1 MTRISLVDIEHGRR
15 DHCIIMMDKK
25 EERRIRDRSRESEG
39 RRDHCIIM
47 MEQGEERRIRDRS
60 RESEAR
66 ESPSKRAYN
75 GDNLV
80 FETRIVDCE
89 GEEQTFG
96 AIGIIRD
103 EASNLSWKQF
113 KNYMIR
119 NGGIEKIFPTRK
131 SEVKV
136 FYVDDEDDEIF
147 VDTDDEYRELL
158 KIASAKN
165 KNGEWMILKFV
176 SVSKTRRNLELRR
189 RSCGDRKADLLSRE
203 VKCSPGKVMKHQ
215 TKHFDTVSGKIWKIN
230 GGKRGKVPGKMVP
243 ILGNPAASKPVT
255 IAEGLNE
262 VKELSRS
269 LEEVKVSPCRR
280 IPKSPESHEMMKQQ
294 ASVFDWMSN
303 IQGQEEKETGPP
315 SWFVDY
321 MENYKDEVAA
331 EITTKVVHS
340 LGIIIENKLAGL
352 VERNKDGK
360 VDESDFAKKV
370 HKDKVKVKKVK
381 AEAMRMTMDLGEE
394 VKESKEM
401 KKLKKSLI
409 KKTDKVVKVAMKI
422 EKKNQ
427 QEQKTRKTSISS
439 SNNSEMQ
446 GIKLAEKKEKKA
458 AKVKEEK
465 KVKKTKPRREDIVC
479 LTDDEVMYSVGPPA
493 RSYPVSSGGE
503 CTDDSSPCMDRRRSV
518 VTSQPRYN
526 TGILDRAE
534 MSRLLKE
541 NQPMVRHASAPH
553 HEVSL
558 PSSQDSQAGVREVP
572 GDPGRLVSAVFLSS
586 DNRLVRQLQ
595 PGQMV
600 EVEVSMINM
609 GGLNWDHEMTVQRAF
624 SSQGLSCPSSTLAL
638 PHIRPGQEGVL
649 HFPFTAPQAPGPC
662 ESVWHFWHNNTRF
675 GPPLKFKF
683 SVSPKPG
690 CLMLP
695 VPNIGGEP
703 REMRGIGISALSQ
716 EMVDMS
722 RVRTVD
728 AQTVNQEEEEEE
740 VSQGQP
746 EPEDGFDLLASEVD
760 TLTLGHEDNS
770 ETEEEFEVIP
780 VPDCFNLEVPFEI
793 VDKSLEKELN
803 NNDTDDDEDHED
815 EEEEDEDE
823 EDDEEEEQDE
833 DEEEGE
839 EEEES
844 GEEVKS
850 PLEEALVAVKLVQE
864 KLEKEKEVSSIL
876 NKISVESQEAALVQR
891 LVDIGFANRAENI
904 KMLRQND
911 NDIEK
916 VLREYFVLAGTSW
929 AEQRH

>member
-15 DHCIIMMDKK
+15 DHCIIMMEQG
-25 EERRIRDRSRESEG
+25 EERRIRDRSRESEE

-158 KIASAKN
+158 KIASSKN

-243 ILGNPAASKPVT
+243 ILGAPAASKPVT
-255 IAEGLNE
+255 IQEGLNE

-294 ASVFDWMSN
+294 ASVFDWMSK
-303 IQGQEEKETGPP
+303 IQGQEEKDTGPP
-315 SWFVDY
+315 AWFVDY

-493 RSYPVSSGGE
+493 RNCTVISGGE
-503 CTDDSSPCMDRRRSV
+503 YTGDSVERRRSV

-541 NQPMVRHASAPH
+541 NQPMVRQACAPH

-558 PSSQDSQAGVREVP
+558 PSTQDTKAGVREVP

-683 SVSPKPG
+683 SVCAKPG
-690 CLMLP
+690 PLVLP
-695 VPNIGGEP
+695 VPNIEREP
-703 REMRGIGISALSQ
+703 KEMRGIGISALSQ

-722 RVRTVD
+722 RLRTGD
-728 AQTVNQEEEEEE
+728 SQNVNQEKQQQQE
-740 VSQGQP
+740 VSQDQT

-760 TLTLGHEDNS
+760 TLTLGQETEDNS
-770 ETEEEFEVIP
+770 ETEDFEVIP

-803 NNDTDDDEDHED
+803 NNDTDDEEDH
-815 EEEEDEDE
+815 
-823 EDDEEEEQDE
+823 
-833 DEEEGE
+833 E
-839 EEEES
+839 EEEEEEEEEKS

-864 KLEKEKEVSSIL
+864 KLEKENEASSIL
-876 NKISVESQEAALVQR
+876 NKISVESQEAALVQA
-891 LVDIGFANRAENI
+891 LVDFGFANRAENI

-911 NDIEK
+911 HDIEE
-916 VLREYFVLAGTSW
+916 VLQKYFALHGTSW